1 MTAVMAASGSGG
13 PIGRLVI
20 GPVYRLGG
28 NAAVWTEIA
37 GGMTLGALLFVLAVV
52 RSGESGAPAQASAMS
67 A

>member
-1 MTAVMAASGSGG
+1 M
-13 PIGRLVI
+13 I
-20 GPVYRLGG
+20 GPVYRFGG

-37 GGMTLGALLFVLAVV
+37 GGMTLGALLFVAAVL